1 MKKSII
7 IFIHTSFWGCYFL
20 LLFVI
25 IASANAFSN
34 GINTIQILKLVV
46 GFAVVPSLI
55 VFYVFYFFL
64 FPKYLK
70 NKQITPVFIYG
81 ILIAIGA
88 ALVGSLLLSSLFG
101 QNFMFKDGFN
111 SFFAEIITIFL
122 VSVICGAISLII
134 KGFITWYDEIKLKEA
149 LNLRNYEMQL
159 ALIKAQLDPH
169 FLFNTINNIDMLLL
183 KNATQASEYLNKLAD
198 ILRFMLFET
207 KLDKILLSKE
217 IEYIKKYIELHKI
230 RTSNPD
236 FVNFFITENTKNK
249 IIAPMIFIPF
259 IENAFKHTTNRKNK
273 NAINISLI
281 TENESIKFI
290 CENICEQKYDNQ
302 NTSLVESSGL
312 GNLLIEKRLKL
323 IYSEKHTL
331 QITNKNNIYSVH
343 LTIFN

>member
-1 MKKSII
+1 
-7 IFIHTSFWGCYFL
+7 
-20 LLFVI
+20 
-25 IASANAFSN
+25 
-34 GINTIQILKLVV
+34 
-46 GFAVVPSLI
+46 
-55 VFYVFYFFL
+55 
-64 FPKYLK
+64 
-70 NKQITPVFIYG
+70 
-81 ILIAIGA
+81 
-88 ALVGSLLLSSLFG
+88 
-101 QNFMFKDGFN
+101 MFKDGFN

-249 IIAPMIFIPF
+249 VIAPMIFIPF